1 MIDAKEK
8 AGASTSNSNN
18 DVEYSQLGTDTVP
31 FCKVFAYA
39 DSTDY
44 KLMFAGIIGAIGNG
58 LCTPLMSILLGDL
71 TNSFGDNQNSDNLVP
86 AVSKVSLNLFCMA
99 VGAGLA
105 SFLRKYSCIIVT
117 HLIVLG
123 VVWHCVV

>member
-1 MIDAKEK
+1 MIGTKEK
-8 AGASTSNSNN
+8 AGASTSTSGD
-18 DVEYSQLGTDTVP
+18 DVEYSRLSKEREIQSKRTDTVP

-44 KLMFAGIIGAIGNG
+44 MLMFAGIIGAIGNG

-86 AVSKVSLNLFCMA
+86 AVSKVHNCHILLNRVDL
-99 VGAGLA
+99 
-105 SFLRKYSCIIVT
+105 KIICV
-117 HLIVLG
+117 HLILVI
-123 VVWHCVV
+123 